1 MNYEA
6 ARWIPKGSAK
16 VALKDGAAT
25 VYLWGGNGSRPC
37 AIAYIGKSGKRAWN
51 YSFRDEAKRAAY
63 VAGWLAN
70 IAAGKKARDAL
81 LAERKAKL
89 AKPHGLKVGDVLS
102 GSWGYDQT
110 NVEFWEVVKLAG
122 KRMVEIRELCC
133 ESIETGFMSGNAVP
147 LPGQYTKKDARR
159 VMVNENDGVK
169 LFSWGCYLSKV
180 EPIKV
185 DGKPVGYRSASWTA
199 YA

>member
-1 MNYEA
+1 MAKNVMDQLVVNGRVHRGLLGVTVQGITGDLA
-6 ARWIPKGSAK
+6 AGLGLPKAEGAVVSDVTPGSA
-16 VALKDGAAT
+16 AA
-25 VYLWGGNGSRPC
+25 
-37 AIAYIGKSGKRAWN
+37 
-51 YSFRDEAKRAAY
+51 
-63 VAGWLAN
+63 
-70 IAAGKKARDAL
+70 KA
-81 LAERKAKL
+81 
-89 AKPHGLKVGDVLS
+89 GLKVGDVLS

-110 NVEFWEVVKLAG
+110 NVEFWEVTKLVG

-147 LPGQYTKKDARR
+147 LPGQYTKKEARR

-185 DGKPVGYRSASWTA
+185 GGKAVGYRSASWTA